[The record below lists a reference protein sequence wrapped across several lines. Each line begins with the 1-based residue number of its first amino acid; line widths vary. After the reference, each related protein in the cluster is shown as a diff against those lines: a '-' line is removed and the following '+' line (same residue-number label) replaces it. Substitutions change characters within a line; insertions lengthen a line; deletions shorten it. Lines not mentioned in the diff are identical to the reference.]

1 MIRALFF
8 LMLCLVILTG
18 CTALHSPDS
27 PFPNSYT
34 TLSGATD
41 ITFTDL
47 PANCSIEIYT
57 LGGDLLRKIEITT
70 GNGQYTWDLKN
81 LSGENLRSGI
91 YTYRIK
97 SAQIEQSG
105 KIVITR

>member
-8 LMLCLVILTG
+8 LMLCLALTG
-18 CTALHSPDS
+18 CTALNSPDS

-34 TLSGATD
+34 AISGGTN
-41 ITFTDL
+41 ITFTDI

-57 LGGDLLRKIEITT
+57 LGGDLLRKIEITA

-81 LSGENLRSGI
+81 VSGESLKSGI

-97 SAQIEQSG
+97 SAQSEQSG